1 MQPGHA
7 QAPLQAPHSINAF
20 GELSTGVRES
30 SERESTQRE
39 SKYLDLARSSSKY
52 LEILSSF
59 STDLVGPRV
68 GSADALSVRHADP
81 LHQ

>member
-39 SKYLDLARSSSKY
+39 SKYLDLDLQICSSKY
-52 LEILSSF
+52 LEILS
-59 STDLVGPRV
+59 
-68 GSADALSVRHADP
+68 
-81 LHQ
+81 

>member
-30 SERESTQRE
+30 SERESTQ
-39 SKYLDLARSSSKY
+39 SAKAN
-52 LEILSSF
+52 ILI
-59 STDLVGPRV
+59 
-68 GSADALSVRHADP
+68 
-81 LHQ
+81 

>member
-30 SERESTQRE
+30 SARERAHSA
-39 SKYLDLARSSSKY
+39 KAN
-52 LEILSSF
+52 ILI
-59 STDLVGPRV
+59 
-68 GSADALSVRHADP
+68 
-81 LHQ
+81 

>member
-30 SERESTQRE
+30 SERESTQQRE
-39 SKYLDLARSSSKY
+39 SKYLDLDLVANILRS
-52 LEILSSF
+52 F
-59 STDLVGPRV
+59 FRTDLVGPSV